1 MQLTEINQSL
11 GVTGPEFIYRAQ
23 QLQTAMLENL
33 KPEDLIEP
41 PLKHYFANGTYVRE
55 MFAPMGSVIVGK
67 MHRHDHICI
76 LLQGRT
82 MIYSEDGQ
90 MEAEA
95 PYTFVAAKGSKRIF
109 IVLEDLIF
117 QNVHLANSTDLDELE
132 RELIVNE
139 DDENAVKEFRLSI
152 GLEY

>member
-1 MQLTEINQSL
+1 MQLTELNQQL
-11 GVTGPEFIYRAQ
+11 CVTGPEFINRAQ
-23 QLQTAMLENL
+23 QLQAAMLENL

-55 MFAPMGSVIVGK
+55 MFAPMGSIIVGK

-76 LLQGRT
+76 LLQGSAI
-82 MIYSEDGQ
+82 IYSEDGP
-90 MEAEA
+90 MEVEA

-109 IVLEDLIF
+109 VVLDDLIF
-117 QNVHLANSTDLDELE
+117 QNVHLASSTDLDELE
-132 RELIVNE
+132 RELIVDE
-139 DDENAVKEFRLSI
+139 SAENAVKAFRLSI